1 MDFIRK
7 FDIELD
13 KEIYYAGEIL
23 SGKIIVQ
30 NTENIRVQ
38 GIRLHIRG
46 KAHAEWRI
54 TRAGERRHVKQDEHY
69 IDERKSIWGKDKNEE
84 GPIPIL
90 PRGNHKYPFE
100 FKLPESAL
108 PCSFESKIGT
118 IRYYIRVTIDIP
130 YASCPQG
137 IKYFT
142 VVGPHTDCM
151 DERFLTPSHAESKR
165 YNCILCCGKG
175 PLSLK
180 GTLER
185 TAYCC
190 GENVKLKVEIQNG
203 CDEEVWLVCRMMQY
217 VEYFINRGVLGLS
230 KELRHTVMQVE
241 SPHIEPHT
249 TTSLD
254 DLWHQLQVPIMPPTM
269 VDVCGLVQI
278 YYTLRLCLRMEKSG
292 DALEV
297 EMPVTIA
304 TVPFRIP
311 SNPIPEIQYDVA
323 ADYVEGGMYISSE
336 FQLGQVY
343 MGDDEDS
350 DTDKEILYR
359 PVYVCVPHKRPTPR
373 HKTRSSDINRSTSP
387 NSTDALLPESAE
399 TPKVATPDESSIRD
413 NDVQVQL
420 DKSPVSIK
428 IVRDTEN
435 TRPKD
440 DDLKNKEELPTT
452 AKDERKDSQKDA
464 VPIPIVKEY
473 CVQQVETSDGFK
485 SKDDSLPIVKESDA
499 DVIDNIVSND
509 KSAKE
514 SANKG
519 PTNVP
524 IITMSAP
531 VTLDNTSA
539 TKVKQDTSTA
549 VSKGDGT
556 VSTTKCKTTFRE
568 VHETSSALLV
578 KTVET
583 VKVKNIVVSTNE
595 TEEREFKITKS
606 EHSHS
611 DVSSQRA
618 QGVPSTVEEKIERV

>member
-1 MDFIRK
+1 
-7 FDIELD
+7 
-13 KEIYYAGEIL
+13 
-23 SGKIIVQ
+23 
-30 NTENIRVQ
+30 
-38 GIRLHIRG
+38 
-46 KAHAEWRI
+46 
-54 TRAGERRHVKQDEHY
+54 
-69 IDERKSIWGKDKNEE
+69 
-84 GPIPIL
+84 
-90 PRGNHKYPFE
+90 
-100 FKLPESAL
+100 
-108 PCSFESKIGT
+108 
-118 IRYYIRVTIDIP
+118 
-130 YASCPQG
+130 
-137 IKYFT
+137 
-142 VVGPHTDCM
+142 
-151 DERFLTPSHAESKR
+151 
-165 YNCILCCGKG
+165 
-175 PLSLK
+175 
-180 GTLER
+180 
-185 TAYCC
+185 
-190 GENVKLKVEIQNG
+190 
-203 CDEEVWLVCRMMQY
+203 
-217 VEYFINRGVLGLS
+217 
-230 KELRHTVMQVE
+230 
-241 SPHIEPHT
+241 
-249 TTSLD
+249 
-254 DLWHQLQVPIMPPTM
+254 
-269 VDVCGLVQI
+269 
-278 YYTLRLCLRMEKSG
+278 
-292 DALEV
+292 
-297 EMPVTIA
+297 
-304 TVPFRIP
+304 
-311 SNPIPEIQYDVA
+311 
-323 ADYVEGGMYISSE
+323 MYISSE

-373 HKTRSSDINRSTSP
+373 HKTRSSDIKRSTSP
-387 NSTDALLPESAE
+387 NSTDALLPESAV
-399 TPKVATPDESSIRD
+399 TPQVATPDESSIRD

-420 DKSPVSIK
+420 DKSSVSIK

-440 DDLKNKEELPTT
+440 DDLKNKEELLTT

-485 SKDDSLPIVKESDA
+485 SKDDSLPIAKESDA
-499 DVIDNIVSND
+499 VVIDNIVPND

-539 TKVKQDTSTA
+539 TKVKQDTTTA

-618 QGVPSTVEEKIERV
+618 QGVPSTVEEKTESV